1 MRHRACFQIAPWPS
15 AASVTKHKGIQLT
28 PMRHPTAAT
37 WLAAIPCAS
46 ALLLGFNPAAQA
58 GSITTESIWDK
69 KNAIERAQQQLPAN
83 ATVTSSQCTVV
94 NVRTGNY
101 RYICTLEYTTAPA
114 APAPSSTSP
123 SSGSSAPAP

>member
-15 AASVTKHKGIQLT
+15 AARVTKHKGIQLT
-28 PMRHPTAAT
+28 PIRHPTAAT

-46 ALLLGFNPAAQA
+46 ALLLGFSPAAQA
-58 GSITTESIWDK
+58 GSITAESIWDK

-83 ATVTSSQCTVV
+83 ATVTNTNCTVV

-101 RYICTLEYTTAPA
+101 RYICTLEYTSAPA
-114 APAPSSTSP
+114 AAPSSATP